1 MTHQKTTWGPAR
13 YTWSWS
19 LTWNI
24 KNGNVLKLWCAKG
37 PQDPLWSFP
46 RISRWNLTVLL
57 AGESTMKTPPV
68 CATYP
73 LRANLCNAE
82 TIKCSSF
89 YMLSELLHHSLKNLF
104 SESCRC
110 FSEEKKRCRGKRLS
124 QQHHTVWKLLTRTF
138 STWTHSG
145 VCIFINSSIT
155 PTQC

>member
-1 MTHQKTTWGPAR
+1 MSHVWRRMGVTVIVWHIRKRHGAQPGTLRAEIWLETLR
-13 YTWSWS
+13 MEMYCMYMWSS
-19 LTWNI
+19 DS
-24 KNGNVLKLWCAKG
+24 CAKG

-46 RISRWNLTVLL
+46 RISWWNLTVLL
-57 AGESTMKTPPV
+57 AGESTMKTLTV

-110 FSEEKKRCRGKRLS
+110 FSEEKKMQREK
-124 QQHHTVWKLLTRTF
+124 TF
-138 STWTHSG
+138 TAASHCVKTAD
-145 VCIFINSSIT
+145 
-155 PTQC
+155 